1 MAGLTN
7 LEALDIG
14 DNPLA
19 DLSPLAGLTKLEFLD
34 IPGCGISDLAPLA
47 GLTHLIN
54 LTLHNNEI
62 ADLSPL
68 AALKNLEWIELS
80 DNRITDLTP
89 LGEINESGRYSGWQ
103 TTASPIWRPSQTLP
117 KLIQV
122 WLKSNQISDLASSG
136 ATHAARKTGHWRKQR
151 V

>member
-1 MAGLTN
+1 MATLTDFSATGAKIRDLTGSGVWATNLISPSILTNNQFSDLSPVAGLTN

-34 IPGCGISDLAPLA
+34 IRGCGISDLAPLA

-62 ADLSPL
+62 ADLSAPRGT
-68 AALKNLEWIELS
+68 KEPGM
-80 DNRITDLTP
+80 DLRTV
-89 LGEINESGRYSGWQ
+89 GS
-103 TTASPIWRPSQTLP
+103 T
-117 KLIQV
+117 V
-122 WLKSNQISDLASSG
+122 
-136 ATHAARKTGHWRKQR
+136 
-151 V
+151 